1 MKSFNIVVC
10 ASGGGGNFR
19 SLIKYQCDYGYHIS
33 LLIVDREC
41 PAIKIAKE
49 NGISYSVLE
58 KKVLGK
64 SFFEEFEKIVPIDT
78 NLIVLA
84 GFLPIIPKWIC
95 EKWERK
101 IINIHPS
108 LIPSFC
114 GKGYYGE
121 KVHQGVIDYGAKVTG
136 ATVHFVDE
144 GADTGAIIMQET
156 VNVEQDDDAKSLA
169 KRVLEVE
176 HRILKESIRLFCENK
191 LSIQGRR
198 VFINE

>member
-101 IINIHPS
+101 MKLNS
-108 LIPSFC
+108 LLTKFITF
-114 GKGYYGE
+114 
-121 KVHQGVIDYGAKVTG
+121 
-136 ATVHFVDE
+136 
-144 GADTGAIIMQET
+144 
-156 VNVEQDDDAKSLA
+156 KSHTCI
-169 KRVLEVE
+169 RS
-176 HRILKESIRLFCENK
+176 RTILS
-191 LSIQGRR
+191 SRR
-198 VFINE
+198 SMSHTNDRPISRRCFPTQTSV

>member
-49 NGISYSVLE
+49 NGISHSVLE

-108 LIPSFC
+108 LLPKYG
-114 GKGYYGE
+114 GKGMYGVKVQEAVLRNHE
-121 KVHQGVIDYGAKVTG
+121 KYAGC
-136 ATVHFVDE
+136 TVHYVDSE
-144 GADTGAIIMQET
+144 IDTGEIIAQ
-156 VNVEQDDDAKSLA
+156 K
-169 KRVLEVE
+169 K
-176 HRILKESIRLFCENK
+176 ILVMENESAWEL
-191 LSIQGRR
+191 GGR
-198 VFINE
+198 VFNEEIILLPLAIKHIREAMKVIP

>member
-10 ASGGGGNFR
+10 ASGGGGNSR

-108 LIPSFC
+108 LLPKYG
-114 GKGYYGE
+114 GKGMYGVKVQEAVLRNHE
-121 KVHQGVIDYGAKVTG
+121 KYAGC
-136 ATVHFVDE
+136 TVHYVDSE
-144 GADTGAIIMQET
+144 IDTGEIIAQ
-156 VNVEQDDDAKSLA
+156 K
-169 KRVLEVE
+169 K
-176 HRILKESIRLFCENK
+176 ILVMENESAW
-191 LSIQGRR
+191 
-198 VFINE
+198 

>member
-41 PAIKIAKE
+41 PAIKIVKE

-108 LIPSFC
+108 LLPKYG
-114 GKGYYGE
+114 GKGMYGVKVQEAILRNHE
-121 KVHQGVIDYGAKVTG
+121 KYAGC
-136 ATVHFVDE
+136 TVHYVDSE
-144 GADTGAIIMQET
+144 IDTGEIIAQ
-156 VNVEQDDDAKSLA
+156 K
-169 KRVLEVE
+169 K
-176 HRILKESIRLFCENK
+176 ILVMENESAWEL
-191 LSIQGRR
+191 GGR
-198 VFINE
+198 VFNEEIILLPLAIKHIREAMKVIP

>member
-1 MKSFNIVVC
+1 MLNIGVLI
-10 ASGGGGNFR
+10 SGGGTNLQAIIDETKSGGINGTVKLVISNKEDAYGLER
-19 SLIKYQCDYGYHIS
+19 ARLSKIKAVYETDEDKIIE
-33 LLIVDREC
+33 LL
-41 PAIKIAKE
+41 KE
-49 NGISYSVLE
+49 NN
-58 KKVLGK
+58 
-64 SFFEEFEKIVPIDT
+64 ID
-78 NLIVLA
+78 LIVLA
-84 GFLPIIPKWIC
+84 GYLKIITPKFVD
-95 EKWERK
+95 EFRNK

-144 GADTGAIIMQET
+144 GADTGAIIIQEA

>member
-33 LLIVDREC
+33 LLIVDRAC

-108 LIPSFC
+108 LLPKYG
-114 GKGYYGE
+114 GKGMYGVKVQEAILRNHE
-121 KVHQGVIDYGAKVTG
+121 KYAGC
-136 ATVHFVDE
+136 TVHYVDSE
-144 GADTGAIIMQET
+144 IDTGEIIAQ
-156 VNVEQDDDAKSLA
+156 K
-169 KRVLEVE
+169 K
-176 HRILKESIRLFCENK
+176 ILVMENESAWEL
-191 LSIQGRR
+191 GGR
-198 VFINE
+198 VFNEEIILLPLAIKHIREAMKVIP

>member
-95 EKWERK
+95 ERK

-108 LIPSFC
+108 L
-114 GKGYYGE
+114 
-121 KVHQGVIDYGAKVTG
+121 
-136 ATVHFVDE
+136 
-144 GADTGAIIMQET
+144 
-156 VNVEQDDDAKSLA
+156 
-169 KRVLEVE
+169 
-176 HRILKESIRLFCENK
+176 
-191 LSIQGRR
+191 
-198 VFINE
+198 

>member
-84 GFLPIIPKWIC
+84 GFLPII
-95 EKWERK
+95 
-101 IINIHPS
+101 
-108 LIPSFC
+108 LILHYC
-114 GKGYYGE
+114 QNMEGKACMG
-121 KVHQGVIDYGAKVTG
+121 
-136 ATVHFVDE
+136 
-144 GADTGAIIMQET
+144 
-156 VNVEQDDDAKSLA
+156 
-169 KRVLEVE
+169 
-176 HRILKESIRLFCENK
+176 LKCKKLF
-191 LSIQGRR
+191 
-198 VFINE
+198 

>member
-41 PAIKIAKE
+41 PASKIAKE

-108 LIPSFC
+108 LLPKYG
-114 GKGYYGE
+114 GKGMYGVKVQEAILRNHE
-121 KVHQGVIDYGAKVTG
+121 KYAGC
-136 ATVHFVDE
+136 TVHYVDSE
-144 GADTGAIIMQET
+144 IDTGEIIAQ
-156 VNVEQDDDAKSLA
+156 K
-169 KRVLEVE
+169 K
-176 HRILKESIRLFCENK
+176 ILVMENESAWEL
-191 LSIQGRR
+191 GGR
-198 VFINE
+198 VFNEEIILLPLAIKHIREAMKVIP

>member
-1 MKSFNIVVC
+1 M
-10 ASGGGGNFR
+10 
-19 SLIKYQCDYGYHIS
+19 IKYQCDYGYHIS

-108 LIPSFC
+108 LLPKYG
-114 GKGYYGE
+114 GKGMYGVKVQEAILRNHE
-121 KVHQGVIDYGAKVTG
+121 KYAGC
-136 ATVHFVDE
+136 TVHYVDSE
-144 GADTGAIIMQET
+144 IDTGEIIAQ
-156 VNVEQDDDAKSLA
+156 K
-169 KRVLEVE
+169 K
-176 HRILKESIRLFCENK
+176 ILVMENESAWEL
-191 LSIQGRR
+191 GGR
-198 VFINE
+198 VFNEEIILLPLAIKHIREAMKVIP

>member
-41 PAIKIAKE
+41 PDIKIAKE

-108 LIPSFC
+108 LLPKYG
-114 GKGYYGE
+114 GKGMYGVKVQEAILRNHE
-121 KVHQGVIDYGAKVTG
+121 KYAGC
-136 ATVHFVDE
+136 TVHYVDSE
-144 GADTGAIIMQET
+144 IDTGEIIAQ
-156 VNVEQDDDAKSLA
+156 K
-169 KRVLEVE
+169 K
-176 HRILKESIRLFCENK
+176 ILVMENESAWEL
-191 LSIQGRR
+191 GGR
-198 VFINE
+198 VFNEEIILLPLAIKHIREAMKVIP

>member
-101 IINIHPS
+101 
-108 LIPSFC
+108 
-114 GKGYYGE
+114 GMYGVKVQEAILRNHE
-121 KVHQGVIDYGAKVTG
+121 KYAGC
-136 ATVHFVDE
+136 TVHYVDSE
-144 GADTGAIIMQET
+144 IDTGEIIAQ
-156 VNVEQDDDAKSLA
+156 K
-169 KRVLEVE
+169 K
-176 HRILKESIRLFCENK
+176 ILVMENESAWEL
-191 LSIQGRR
+191 GGR
-198 VFINE
+198 VFNEEIILLPLAIKHIREAMKVIP

>member
-108 LIPSFC
+108 LLPKYG
-114 GKGYYGE
+114 GKGMYGVKVQEAVLRNHE
-121 KVHQGVIDYGAKVTG
+121 KYAGC
-136 ATVHFVDE
+136 TVHYVDSE
-144 GADTGAIIMQET
+144 IDTGEIIAQ
-156 VNVEQDDDAKSLA
+156 K
-169 KRVLEVE
+169 K
-176 HRILKESIRLFCENK
+176 ILVMENESAWEL
-191 LSIQGRR
+191 GGR
-198 VFINE
+198 VFNEEIILLPLAITIISLQ

>member
-108 LIPSFC
+108 LLPKYG
-114 GKGYYGE
+114 GKGMYGE
-121 KVHQGVIDYGAKVTG
+121 I
-136 ATVHFVDE
+136 
-144 GADTGAIIMQET
+144 DTGEIIAQ
-156 VNVEQDDDAKSLA
+156 K
-169 KRVLEVE
+169 K
-176 HRILKESIRLFCENK
+176 ILVMENESAWEL
-191 LSIQGRR
+191 GGR
-198 VFINE
+198 VFNEEIILLPLAIKHIREAMKVIP

>member
-33 LLIVDREC
+33 LLIVDREY

-108 LIPSFC
+108 LLPKYG
-114 GKGYYGE
+114 GKGMYGVKVQEAILRNHE
-121 KVHQGVIDYGAKVTG
+121 KYAGC
-136 ATVHFVDE
+136 TVHYVDSE
-144 GADTGAIIMQET
+144 IDTGEIIAQ
-156 VNVEQDDDAKSLA
+156 K
-169 KRVLEVE
+169 K
-176 HRILKESIRLFCENK
+176 ILVMENESAWEL
-191 LSIQGRR
+191 GGR
-198 VFINE
+198 VFNEEIILLPLAIKHIREAMKVIP

>member
-49 NGISYSVLE
+49 NGIS

-108 LIPSFC
+108 LLPKYG
-114 GKGYYGE
+114 GKGMYGVKVQEAILRNHE
-121 KVHQGVIDYGAKVTG
+121 KYAGC
-136 ATVHFVDE
+136 TVHYVDSE
-144 GADTGAIIMQET
+144 IDTGEIIAQ
-156 VNVEQDDDAKSLA
+156 K
-169 KRVLEVE
+169 K
-176 HRILKESIRLFCENK
+176 ILVMENESAWEL
-191 LSIQGRR
+191 GGR
-198 VFINE
+198 VFNEEIILLPLAIKHIREAMKVIP

>member
-84 GFLPIIPKWIC
+84 TNIRLNSGLYRCRGVCKPKL
-95 EKWERK
+95 
-101 IINIHPS
+101 NIYN
-108 LIPSFC
+108 
-114 GKGYYGE
+114 K
-121 KVHQGVIDYGAKVTG
+121 DYG
-136 ATVHFVDE
+136 
-144 GADTGAIIMQET
+144 
-156 VNVEQDDDAKSLA
+156 S
-169 KRVLEVE
+169 
-176 HRILKESIRLFCENK
+176 
-191 LSIQGRR
+191 
-198 VFINE
+198 

>member
-84 GFLPIIPKWIC
+84 GFPPIIPKWIC

-108 LIPSFC
+108 LLPKYG
-114 GKGYYGE
+114 GKGMYGVKVQEAILRNHE
-121 KVHQGVIDYGAKVTG
+121 KYAGC
-136 ATVHFVDE
+136 TVHYVDSE
-144 GADTGAIIMQET
+144 IDTGEIIAQ
-156 VNVEQDDDAKSLA
+156 K
-169 KRVLEVE
+169 K
-176 HRILKESIRLFCENK
+176 ILVMENESAWEL
-191 LSIQGRR
+191 GGR
-198 VFINE
+198 VFNEEIILLPLAIKHIREAMKVIP

>member
-41 PAIKIAKE
+41 PTIKIAKE

-108 LIPSFC
+108 LLPKYG
-114 GKGYYGE
+114 GKGMYGVKVQEAILRNHE
-121 KVHQGVIDYGAKVTG
+121 KYAGC
-136 ATVHFVDE
+136 TVHYVDSE
-144 GADTGAIIMQET
+144 IDTGEIIAQ
-156 VNVEQDDDAKSLA
+156 K
-169 KRVLEVE
+169 K
-176 HRILKESIRLFCENK
+176 ILVMENESAWEL
-191 LSIQGRR
+191 GGR
-198 VFINE
+198 VFNEEIILLPLAIKHIREAMKVIP

>member
-1 MKSFNIVVC
+1 MLNIGVLI
-10 ASGGGGNFR
+10 SGGGTNLQAIIDETKSGGINGTVK
-19 SLIKYQCDYGYHIS
+19 LVIS
-33 LLIVDREC
+33 N
-41 PAIKIAKE
+41 KE
-49 NGISYSVLE
+49 NAYGLE
-58 KKVLGK
+58 RARL
-64 SFFEEFEKIVPIDT
+64 SKIKAVYETDEDKIIELLKENNID
-78 NLIVLA
+78 LIVLA
-84 GFLPIIPKWIC
+84 GYLKIITPKFVD
-95 EKWERK
+95 EFRNK

-108 LIPSFC
+108 LIPAFC

-144 GADTGAIIMQET
+144 GADTGAIIMLEA

>member
-41 PAIKIAKE
+41 PAIEIAKE

-108 LIPSFC
+108 LLPKYG
-114 GKGYYGE
+114 GKGMYGVKVQEAILRNHE
-121 KVHQGVIDYGAKVTG
+121 KYAGC
-136 ATVHFVDE
+136 TVHYVDSE
-144 GADTGAIIMQET
+144 IDTGEIIAQ
-156 VNVEQDDDAKSLA
+156 K
-169 KRVLEVE
+169 K
-176 HRILKESIRLFCENK
+176 ILVMENESAWEL
-191 LSIQGRR
+191 GGR
-198 VFINE
+198 VFNEEIILLPLAIKHIREAMKVIP